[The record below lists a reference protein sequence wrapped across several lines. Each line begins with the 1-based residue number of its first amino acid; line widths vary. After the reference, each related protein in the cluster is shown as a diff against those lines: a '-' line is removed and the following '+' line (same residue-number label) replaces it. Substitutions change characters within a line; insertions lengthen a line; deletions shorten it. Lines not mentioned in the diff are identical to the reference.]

1 MQENQAVECLKQGDI
16 SGLEFLVHR
25 YQVQAIRTAYLIVR
39 DRDLAEDIVQS
50 AFIRAYD
57 RIDQFVAS
65 RPFGPWFLKI
75 VINAS
80 LKTVAK
86 QGREVFIEDIS
97 EGEDETWSNQLVNS
111 DFEPSNIIETADSQS
126 AIWEALAKLSP
137 AQRAAIVLRYYLDFS
152 EADLA
157 VELKRPRGT
166 VKWLLH
172 AARERLRQIL
182 EPAGKYTS
190 TQPPRVPDKD

>member
-111 DFEPSNIIETADSQS
+111 DFEPSNIIETADSRS